1 MLVQA
6 GFVLTIEPVS
16 GLKILS
22 QAPPRHAGRP
32 KNGQRDGLGWA
43 ADDHNWAL
51 LVARGL
57 SIARGRRP
65 APQIAERRLRAR
77 LQHIA
82 TAAYGMQ
89 KAWLS
94 RVGLDLAA

>member
-57 SIARGRRP
+57 SIARALSG
-65 APQIAERRLRAR
+65 QHRRLPNAGY
-77 LQHIA
+77 A
-82 TAAYGMQ
+82 PGFST
-89 KAWLS
+89 
-94 RVGLDLAA
+94 